1 MRLVD
6 NHEITLMLGIV
17 VEKRASTHPWAKWTW
32 KPTAVFMDAEED
44 VHWKELVRE
53 ENFIQYHAATLPLN
67 LHRKETEALR
77 LNLMLDQ
84 PELYVILQ
92 ENDDHTS
99 EFDFEPKL
107 VTASSYDAQDY
118 LDTGDDIIEKVA
130 MPETVA
136 AIVQAFV
143 EQHHVEEEF
152 KKRKRDRLNVEEQ
165 KFGKS
170 PIFVP
175 HTKH

>member
-17 VEKRASTHPWAKWTW
+17 VEKRASSHPWAKWTW

-53 ENFIQYHAATLPLN
+53 DSFIQYHAATLPLN

-84 PELYVILQ
+84 P
-92 ENDDHTS
+92 
-99 EFDFEPKL
+99 
-107 VTASSYDAQDY
+107 
-118 LDTGDDIIEKVA
+118 
-130 MPETVA
+130 
-136 AIVQAFV
+136 
-143 EQHHVEEEF
+143 
-152 KKRKRDRLNVEEQ
+152 
-165 KFGKS
+165 
-170 PIFVP
+170 
-175 HTKH
+175 